1 MLSDAGP
8 DPVARRFGALE
19 SDLCTLLS
27 AAADQMT
34 WSCHP
39 HSTCRSSS
47 WLAAAARAGCGQRPT
62 TTVRRRRAAPR
73 LLQERRKRKQVR
85 AQDRRR
91 PQVRRRLQNWRRLQ
105 SMCSLQ
111 SRSGERPK
119 TSAHCEPVADLTL
132 GHVCKQQVQQGAV
145 TLGPLPALAA
155 PPPSVLPISVMRALS
170 QSVSTWPVGFQPGV
184 MMQPSPVQPEA
195 YSAVRS
201 LCCTLLHRSALRAL
215 TPDPLMFFWLPR
227 RAKTAAELLAAGCRV
242 RPSRAPSLPK
252 TPSGGRWRRRCLACR
267 CCRGPTTHVP
277 RPARARSRPER
288 RRSACAPTDGV
299 SAGPA
304 PRRGSLVCRDQ
315 GHHMRFKRTPHAAR
329 ACGWS
334 ARVVSRTSEDIV
346 AGRRIVRFWRDPTT
360 QDVCWTSITA
370 AAYSSLPPSQQ
381 QCTDVSCIFWCVA
394 WSLSFFP
401 GIRKP
406 HLTPVP
412 LRVSCPG
419 IARATLSLQALT
431 ACAWCSSCWA
441 AR

>member
-1 MLSDAGP
+1 MPPPQYLPLKQLASGSSESGLWPAADDDGATAPSGAATTTGATQAQASAGP
-8 DPVARRFGALE
+8 GPA
-19 SDLCTLLS
+19 
-27 AAADQMT
+27 Q
-34 WSCHP
+34 
-39 HSTCRSSS
+39 
-47 WLAAAARAGCGQRPT
+47 
-62 TTVRRRRAAPR
+62 AP
-73 LLQERRKRKQVR
+73 
-85 AQDRRR
+85 
-91 PQVRRRLQNWRRLQ
+91 
-105 SMCSLQ
+105 
-111 SRSGERPK
+111 G
-119 TSAHCEPVADLTL
+119 
-132 GHVCKQQVQQGAV
+132 
-145 TLGPLPALAA
+145 PALAPEPAQA
-155 PPPSVLPISVMRALS
+155 PGPAQAPELAQTPEH
-170 QSVSTWPVGFQPGV
+170 
-184 MMQPSPVQPEA
+184 VQPPEQVRGA
-195 YSAVRS
+195 PESFSTLRTRGRPNAWPCLHATGATRSCDARPAARTSSAATVGAAHLGDACAVPECVDVAGRVPAGRHDAAQPCAARGVLGGTVAVLHAPAPIRS
-201 LCCTLLHRSALRAL
+201 TRAHTRPVDVLLA
-215 TPDPLMFFWLPR
+215 
-227 RAKTAAELLAAGCRV
+227 AKNAAELLAAGCRV

-252 TPSGGRWRRRCLACR
+252 TPSGGRWRRQCLACR
-267 CCRGPTTHVP
+267 CCRGPTTHVARP
-277 RPARARSRPER
+277 DRPARARSRPER

-315 GHHMRFKRTPHAAR
+315 GHRMGFKRTSHAAR